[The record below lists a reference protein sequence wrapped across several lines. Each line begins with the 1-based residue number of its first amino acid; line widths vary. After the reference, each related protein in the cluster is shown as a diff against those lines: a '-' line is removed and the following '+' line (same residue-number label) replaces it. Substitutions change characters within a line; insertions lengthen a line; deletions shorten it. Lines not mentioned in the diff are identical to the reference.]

1 MKNLLSNSC
10 KISHSFENVM
20 YRAYDLALFKKKN
33 PVWPASLNTIFFS
46 NFASW
51 YPIDLLLSPLFH
63 VNDN

>member
-1 MKNLLSNSC
+1 
-10 KISHSFENVM
+10 M
-20 YRAYDLALFKKKN
+20 YRAYDLALFKKKK